1 MKKLIL
7 VIMLVVMMTLG
18 LTGMALAATSDTITV
33 TATPAFVGISNSPAT
48 WLVNGINGAPAPK
61 VGDGRIRR
69 NIVYYAN
76 PLGDVTAPAG
86 DKAMA
91 LKYAENTLGAYA
103 SNFAIYAARY
113 TAQTFTP
120 TEKCYI
126 TEFKTCVYKYQNG
139 GTVKCKIYATDANHK
154 PTGSALSTSDTI
166 TPTPTGYE
174 PVPTVTFTFAGDV
187 LLTNNVKY
195 AAVILADTGSAQHH
209 ARLQL
214 QVDQAGIDFWHSDD
228 SGATWSPGD
237 DDSVTEHD
245 TLFEVWGESGP
256 LDVDFENVTDA
267 ECQFSITNIST
278 VHTDISVNFPDF
290 VGGDAMTNINQD
302 SGDVNV
308 VNGVNAFVAWSWY
321 SGMPYANKILAK
333 ATESDIL
340 LSDLGETTNKKWG
353 LEIKTQTGAWTV
365 PDSMISSVVVSAEEH

>member
-86 DKAMA
+86 D
-91 LKYAENTLGAYA
+91 
-103 SNFAIYAARY
+103 
-113 TAQTFTP
+113 
-120 TEKCYI
+120 
-126 TEFKTCVYKYQNG
+126 
-139 GTVKCKIYATDANHK
+139 
-154 PTGSALSTSDTI
+154 
-166 TPTPTGYE
+166 
-174 PVPTVTFTFAGDV
+174 
-187 LLTNNVKY
+187 
-195 AAVILADTGSAQHH
+195 
-209 ARLQL
+209 
-214 QVDQAGIDFWHSDD
+214 
-228 SGATWSPGD
+228 
-237 DDSVTEHD
+237 
-245 TLFEVWGESGP
+245 
-256 LDVDFENVTDA
+256 NVTDA